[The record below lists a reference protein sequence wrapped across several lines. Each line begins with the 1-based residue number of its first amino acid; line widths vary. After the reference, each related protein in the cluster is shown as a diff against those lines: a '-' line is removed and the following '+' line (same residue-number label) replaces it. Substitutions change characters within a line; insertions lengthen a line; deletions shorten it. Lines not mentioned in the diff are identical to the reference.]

1 MNIGNIFCSNKFSK
15 FGISNLEKFISQ
27 FSVAGITNG
36 AEWYN
41 VAGGMQDYN
50 YLYGNTLEITVEMAC
65 CKYPYASTLK
75 HYWNDHKYSLL
86 KYMSMVHMGVK
97 GFVK

>member
-1 MNIGNIFCSNKFSK
+1 
-15 FGISNLEKFISQ
+15 
-27 FSVAGITNG
+27 
-36 AEWYN
+36 
-41 VAGGMQDYN
+41 MQDYN

-65 CKYPYASTLK
+65 CKYPYANTLK